1 MNYRRRETA
10 REVRLWIGQ
19 IIVPAVVGI
28 TGLVALHPELKDK
41 ARIQV
46 NRIKNKFK
54 KIRREGLD

>member
-54 KIRREGLD
+54 K

>member
-46 NRIKNKFK
+46 NHIKNKFK
-54 KIRREGLD
+54 K